1 MMRPIRPLL
10 ALLAA
15 LAAAPAPAAEVI
27 EARLTSDHHDFR
39 LVRLVEGL
47 SHPWSLAF
55 LPDGRTLVS
64 ERGGRL
70 WLLEGDD
77 RRALSGLPAVSTRG
91 QGGLLDLALH
101 PDYGSGDGDSD
112 WLYLTYSRPGPGGSA
127 SALAR
132 ARLGDAGLTELETLF
147 VQDRYSDPGRHYGG
161 RLAFL
166 PDGTLVMSIGERGR
180 DPSRAQDGGDHAG
193 SVLRLTAEGA
203 APADNPFVNDAAVLD
218 EIYSLGNRNIQGMT
232 VDGEGRLWASEHG
245 PRGGD
250 ELNRIEA
257 GANYGWPE
265 VSLGRDYVTFLP
277 IGDDSRP
284 GMRDPVH
291 VFEGRFAP
299 SGLAWVSG
307 DAFPGWRGSLLA
319 GGLLSERLVRLV
331 IDGDTVVE
339 REVLL
344 EGEIGRIRDVRSG
357 PDGQVYLLSDEG
369 DGGLYRLEP
378 RE

>member
-15 LAAAPAPAAEVI
+15 LVAAPAPAAEVVH
-27 EARLTSDHHDFR
+27 ERLTSDHHDFR
-39 LVRLVEGL
+39 LVRLAEGL

-55 LPDGRTLVS
+55 LPDGRMLVS

-70 WLLEGDD
+70 WLLDD
-77 RRALSGLPAVSTRG
+77 DARRALDGLPAVSARG

-101 PDYGSGDGDSD
+101 PDFGSDDGDSD
-112 WLYLTYSRPGPGGSA
+112 WLYFTYSRPGPGGSA

-132 ARLGDAGLTELETLF
+132 ARLGDAGLTELTTLF

-166 PDGTLVMSIGERGR
+166 PDGSLVISIGDRGR
-180 DPSRAQDGGDHAG
+180 DPDRAQDGGDHAG
-193 SVLRLTAEGA
+193 GVLRLTQEGT
-203 APADNPFVNDAAVLD
+203 APMDNPFVNEAAVLD
-218 EIYSLGNRNIQGMT
+218 ELYSLGNRNIQGLT

-277 IGDDSRP
+277 IGDDTRP

-307 DAFPGWRGSLLA
+307 GAFPGWRGSLLA

-331 IDGDTVVE
+331 IDGDRVVE

-344 EGEIGRIRDVRSG
+344 EGEIGRIRDVRVD
-357 PDGQVYLLSDEG
+357 PDGRIYLLSDAS

-378 RE
+378 LE

>member
-1 MMRPIRPLL
+1 MRLFRVLI
-10 ALLAA
+10 AGLLAA
-15 LAAAPAPAAEVI
+15 PLSLPAAEVVH
-27 EARLTSDHHDFR
+27 EHLTSDHHDFR
-39 LVRLVEGL
+39 LVRLADGL
-47 SHPWSLAF
+47 NHPWSLAL
-55 LPDGRTLVS
+55 LPDGRLLVS

-70 WLLEGDD
+70 WLLEGDT
-77 RRALSGLPAVSTRG
+77 RRALDGLPAVSARG
-91 QGGLLDLALH
+91 QGGLLDLALP
-101 PDYGSGDGDSD
+101 PDFGGGDGDND
-112 WLYLTYSRPGPGGSA
+112 WLYFTYSRPGPGGSA
-127 SALAR
+127 TALAR
-132 ARLGDAGLTELETLF
+132 ARLGDAGLTELATLF

-166 PDGTLVMSIGERGR
+166 PDGSLAMSIGDRGR

-193 SVLRLTAEGA
+193 GVLRLSQEGGV
-203 APADNPFVNDAAVLD
+203 PADNPFVDDPAVLD
-218 EIYSLGNRNIQGMT
+218 ELYSLGNRNIQGLT

-265 VSLGRDYVTFLP
+265 VSRGRDYVTFLP

-307 DAFPGWRGSLLA
+307 DAFPGWQGSLLA
-319 GGLLSERLVRLV
+319 GGLRSERLVRLV
-331 IDGDTVVE
+331 VDGDRVVE
-339 REVLL
+339 REIVL
-344 EGEIGRIRDVRSG
+344 EGEIGRIRDVRTG
-357 PDGQVYLLSDEG
+357 PDGRIYLLSDAS

-378 RE
+378 LE

>member
-1 MMRPIRPLL
+1 MRLFRVLI
-10 ALLAA
+10 AGLLAA
-15 LAAAPAPAAEVI
+15 PLSLPAAEVVH
-27 EARLTSDHHDFR
+27 ERLTSDHHDFR
-39 LVRLVEGL
+39 LVRLADGL
-47 SHPWSLAF
+47 NHPWSLAL
-55 LPDGRTLVS
+55 LPDGRLLVS

-70 WLLEGDD
+70 WLLEGDT
-77 RRALSGLPAVSTRG
+77 RRALDGLPAVSARG
-91 QGGLLDLALH
+91 QGGLLDLALP
-101 PDYGSGDGDSD
+101 PDFGGGDGDND
-112 WLYLTYSRPGPGGSA
+112 WLYFTYSRPGPGGSA
-127 SALAR
+127 TALAR
-132 ARLGDAGLTELETLF
+132 ARLGDAGLTELATLF

-166 PDGTLVMSIGERGR
+166 PDGSLAMSIGDRGR

-193 SVLRLTAEGA
+193 GVLRLTDAGGV
-203 APADNPFVNDAAVLD
+203 PADNPFVDDPAVLD
-218 EIYSLGNRNIQGMT
+218 ELYSLGNRNIQGLT

-265 VSLGRDYVTFLP
+265 VSRGRDYVTFLP

-307 DAFPGWRGSLLA
+307 DAFPGWRGHLLA
-319 GGLLSERLVRLV
+319 GGLRSERLVRLV
-331 IDGDTVVE
+331 VDGDRVVE

-344 EGEIGRIRDVRSG
+344 EGEIGRIRDVRVG
-357 PDGQVYLLSDEG
+357 PDGRIYLLSDAS

-378 RE
+378 LE

>member
-1 MMRPIRPLL
+1 MRLFRVLI
-10 ALLAA
+10 AGLLAA
-15 LAAAPAPAAEVI
+15 PLSLPAAEVVHQ
-27 EARLTSDHHDFR
+27 RLTSAHHDFR
-39 LVRLVEGL
+39 LVRLAEGL

-55 LPDGRTLVS
+55 LPDGRMLVS

-70 WLLEGDD
+70 WLLEGDA
-77 RRALSGLPAVSTRG
+77 RRALDGLPAVSARG

-112 WLYLTYSRPGPGGSA
+112 WLYFTYSRPGPGGSA

-132 ARLGDAGLTELETLF
+132 ARLGDAGLTELTPLF
-147 VQDRYSDPGRHYGG
+147 VQDRYSEPGRHYGG

-166 PDGTLVMSIGERGR
+166 PDGSLAMSIGDRGR
-180 DPSRAQDGGDHAG
+180 DPDRAQDGGDHAG
-193 SVLRLTAEGA
+193 GVLRLTEEGGV
-203 APADNPFVNDAAVLD
+203 PADNPFVDDPAVLD
-218 EIYSLGNRNIQGMT
+218 EFYSLGNRNIQGLT

-257 GANYGWPE
+257 GENYGWPE

-299 SGLAWVSG
+299 SGLAWVGG
-307 DAFPGWRGSLLA
+307 DAFPGWQGNLLA

-331 IDGDTVVE
+331 IDGDRVVE
-339 REVLL
+339 REVVL
-344 EGEIGRIRDVRSG
+344 EGEIGRIRDVRVG
-357 PDGQVYLLSDEG
+357 PDGRIYLLSDES

-378 RE
+378 LE

>member
-1 MMRPIRPLL
+1 MRPIRALPP
-10 ALLAA
+10 LLAA
-15 LAAAPAPAAEVI
+15 LVAAPAPAAEVI

-39 LVRLVEGL
+39 LVRLAEGL

-55 LPDGRTLVS
+55 LPDGRMLVS

-70 WLLEGDD
+70 WLLEGDT
-77 RRALSGLPAVSTRG
+77 RRALDGLPAVSARG

-101 PDYGSGDGDSD
+101 PDYGSGDGDND
-112 WLYLTYSRPGPGGSA
+112 WLYFSYSRPGPGGSA
-127 SALAR
+127 TALAR
-132 ARLGDAGLTELETLF
+132 ARLGDAGLTELTTLF
-147 VQDRYSDPGRHYGG
+147 VQDRDSEPGRHYGG

-166 PDGTLVMSIGERGR
+166 PDGSLVISIGDRGR
-180 DPSRAQDGGDHAG
+180 DPDRAQDGGDHAG
-193 SVLRLTAEGA
+193 GVLRLTPEGGV
-203 APADNPFVNDAAVLD
+203 PADNPFVDDPAVLD
-218 EIYSLGNRNIQGMT
+218 ELYSLGNRNIQGLT

-265 VSLGRDYVTFLP
+265 VSRGRDYVTFLP

-307 DAFPGWRGSLLA
+307 DAFPGWRGHLLA
-319 GGLLSERLVRLV
+319 GGLRSERLVRLV
-331 IDGDTVVE
+331 VDGDRVVE
-339 REVLL
+339 REVVL
-344 EGEIGRIRDVRSG
+344 EGEIGRIRDVRVG
-357 PDGQVYLLSDEG
+357 PDGRIYLLSDAS

>member
-1 MMRPIRPLL
+1 MRLFRVLI
-10 ALLAA
+10 AGLLAA
-15 LAAAPAPAAEVI
+15 PLSLPAAEVVH
-27 EARLTSDHHDFR
+27 EHLTSDHHDFR
-39 LVRLVEGL
+39 LVRLADGL
-47 SHPWSLAF
+47 NHPWSLAL
-55 LPDGRTLVS
+55 LPDGRLLVS

-70 WLLEGDD
+70 WLLEGDT
-77 RRALSGLPAVSTRG
+77 RRALDGLPAVSARG
-91 QGGLLDLALH
+91 QGGLLDLALP
-101 PDYGSGDGDSD
+101 PDFGGGDGDND
-112 WLYLTYSRPGPGGSA
+112 WLYFTYSRPGPGGSA
-127 SALAR
+127 TALAR
-132 ARLGDAGLTELETLF
+132 ARLGDAGLTELATLF

-166 PDGTLVMSIGERGR
+166 PDGSLAMSIGDRGR

-193 SVLRLTAEGA
+193 GVLRLSQEGGV
-203 APADNPFVNDAAVLD
+203 PADNPFVDDDAVLD
-218 EIYSLGNRNIQGMT
+218 ELYSLGNRNIQGLT

-265 VSLGRDYVTFLP
+265 VSRGRDYVTFLP

-307 DAFPGWRGSLLA
+307 DAFPGWRGHLLA
-319 GGLLSERLVRLV
+319 GGLRSERLVRLV
-331 IDGDTVVE
+331 VDGDRVVE

-344 EGEIGRIRDVRSG
+344 EGEIGRIRDVRVG
-357 PDGQVYLLSDEG
+357 PDGRIYLLSDAS

-378 RE
+378 RA

>member
-15 LAAAPAPAAEVI
+15 LVATPAPAAEVVH
-27 EARLTSDHHDFR
+27 ERLTSDHHDFR
-39 LVRLVEGL
+39 LVRLAEGL

-55 LPDGRTLVS
+55 LPDGRMLVS

-70 WLLEGDD
+70 WLLDD
-77 RRALSGLPAVSTRG
+77 DARRALDGLPAVSARG

-101 PDYGSGDGDSD
+101 PDFGSDDGDSD
-112 WLYLTYSRPGPGGSA
+112 WLYFTYSRPGPGGSA

-132 ARLGDAGLTELETLF
+132 ARLGDAGLTELTTLF

-166 PDGTLVMSIGERGR
+166 PDGSLVMSIGDRGR
-180 DPSRAQDGGDHAG
+180 APDRAQDGGDHAG
-193 SVLRLTAEGA
+193 GVLRLTQEGT
-203 APADNPFVNDAAVLD
+203 APMDNPFVNEAAVLD
-218 EIYSLGNRNIQGMT
+218 ELYSLGNRNIQGLT

-307 DAFPGWRGSLLA
+307 GAFPGWRGSLLA

-331 IDGDTVVE
+331 IDGDRVVE

-344 EGEIGRIRDVRSG
+344 EGEIGRIRDVRVG
-357 PDGQVYLLSDEG
+357 PDGRIYLLSDAS

-378 RE
+378 LE